1 MTQPDTNLRR
11 GQYLALAHS
20 HITRAVAAMDS
31 CFALIW
37 GSPVLQSLW
46 APVRPMQRPCWGVL
60 SCHCFRHLLVLGLEE
75 SEQSLIS
82 KKTWTYWQCAHLYI
96 WAEPDNQE
104 QCLGGKETTQWSFTH
119 FYYSFSYSIRY
130 CPDLEDAENIYSL
143 TLSHWEDAY

>member
-11 GQYLALAHS
+11 GQYLT
-20 HITRAVAAMDS
+20 ITRAVAAMDS
-31 CFALIW
+31 CFALIL
-37 GSPVLQSLW
+37 GSPVLQCLW
-46 APVRPMQRPCWGVL
+46 APVRPKACWGVL

-75 SEQSLIS
+75 PEQSLIS
-82 KKTWTYWQCAHLYI
+82 KKTWTYWQCTHLYI

-143 TLSHWEDAY
+143 TLSHWEDTY